1 MTNFLKVCLAVSA
14 TVAVCSTIALADTVA
29 ATDVIFAAGS
39 QSGLLTTLPG
49 GGGTAP
55 DAITLPAGATSIT
68 FSVTGTIILN
78 VGTGNSVNDPDGV
91 GAAVSSSSSTGF
103 ESMSGITI
111 PNAGALL
118 GVFIGSAGP
127 SGTAPAS
134 LDYTTLGTNL
144 TSYSP
149 LIDQTF
155 FIGDGLTGDGT
166 GTTQTFFI
174 PAGAT
179 QLYLGISDACGYNG
193 APSCYED
200 NSGQFNVSF
209 DVTGGV
215 GAPSVPEPASI
226 LLLATG
232 AGGGL
237 MRLVRR
243 RLVRISR

>member
-1 MTNFLKVCLAVSA
+1 M
-14 TVAVCSTIALADTVA
+14 
-29 ATDVIFAAGS
+29 
-39 QSGLLTTLPG
+39 
-49 GGGTAP
+49 
-55 DAITLPAGATSIT
+55 
-68 FSVTGTIILN
+68 
-78 VGTGNSVNDPDGV
+78 
-91 GAAVSSSSSTGF
+91 
-103 ESMSGITI
+103 
-111 PNAGALL
+111 
-118 GVFIGSAGP
+118 
-127 SGTAPAS
+127 
-134 LDYTTLGTNL
+134 
-144 TSYSP
+144 
-149 LIDQTF
+149 
-155 FIGDGLTGDGT
+155 TGDGT

-237 MRLVRR
+237 MGLVRR